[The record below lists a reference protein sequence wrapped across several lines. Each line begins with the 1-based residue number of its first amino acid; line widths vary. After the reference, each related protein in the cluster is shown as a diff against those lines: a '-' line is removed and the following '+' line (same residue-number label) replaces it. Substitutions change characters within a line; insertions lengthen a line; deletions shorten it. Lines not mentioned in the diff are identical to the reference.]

1 MIEQRDIKKLQS
13 FAYLR
18 EQLEIGKTLSS
29 SLSKLP
35 LEKGRVFAFVPE
47 GTSEDLL
54 FSFES
59 GGIYSYEEERKRK
72 QIVVPIKNE
81 SRPLVMKEILTHL
94 SSSSKNCCLFE
105 EALAIPS
112 DPWVAASNIKYVHL
126 QSNEMFYFFDGNN
139 KEQEINDSFKQS
151 KSH

>member
-29 SLSKLP
+29 SISKLP

-54 FSFES
+54 FSFER

-72 QIVVPIKNE
+72 QSVVQVKSE
-81 SRPLVMKEILTHL
+81 SRPLVIKEILMHL
-94 SSSSKNCCLFE
+94 ASSVNNCCLFE

-112 DPWVAASNIKYVHL
+112 DPWVTTSGVKYVHL
-126 QSNEMFYFFDGNN
+126 QDNEMFYFFDS
-139 KEQEINDSFKQS
+139 DT
-151 KSH
+151 